1 MEKFLNILNSDARIS
16 LEDLAAMTDM
26 TAREAAE
33 KIDEYK
39 AKGIL
44 RGFTAVI
51 DWERLEEQPV
61 TALIE
66 LRITPM
72 KNLGFDAIASQV
84 AAFSEVESVY
94 LMSGGFDLGVIV
106 RTKSFRDVALFVS
119 ERIAPLDGVLSTATH
134 FVLRRYKDDGFSFMD
149 AQKDERSEF

>member
-1 MEKFLNILNSDARIS
+1 MEKFLSILNSDARIS

-26 TAREAAE
+26 TAKEAAA

-44 RGFTAVI
+44 RGFAAVI
-51 DWERLEEQPV
+51 DWERLDDQPV

-72 KNLGFDAIASQV
+72 KNLGFDAIAAQV
-84 AAFSEVESVY
+84 AVFPEVESVY

-106 RTKSFRDVALFVS
+106 RTKSFRDVAQFVS

>member
-1 MEKFLNILNSDARIS
+1 MEKFLDILNSDARVS

-26 TAREAAE
+26 TAQEAAA

-39 AKGIL
+39 ANGII
-44 RGFTAVI
+44 RGFSAVI

-72 KNLGFDAIASQV
+72 KNLGFDAIAAQV
-84 AAFSEVESVY
+84 ASFPEVESVY
-94 LMSGGFDLGVIV
+94 LMSGGFDLGVTV
-106 RTKSFRDVALFVS
+106 RTRSFRDVALFVS

-134 FVLRRYKDDGFSFMD
+134 FVLRRYKDAGFSFMD
-149 AQKDERSEF
+149 ARKDERSEF